1 MSQTPYVHVNQAKVS
16 NKVTM
21 SCRVS
26 SHYTSIKSPLNG
38 YVHSRAL
45 CYK

>member
-1 MSQTPYVHVNQAKVS
+1 MSETLYVHVNQAEVS

-21 SCRVS
+21 SCSVS

-38 YVHSRAL
+38 YIHSRAL
-45 CYK
+45 CYR